1 MKAARSRDH
10 SIPYMRILLAA
21 VLLVLCASGYLTYK
35 TISDFRYWRGVS
47 QKLIRAEGNIRYYD
61 EVLTMSARANAF
73 LADPQWKRR
82 YDIFQERLTRELKS
96 TSELLSTPSK
106 PLEEISQ
113 ANERI
118 YELESQSFRLVAAG
132 NAAQAQ
138 RIILGEEY
146 EHQKS
151 IYAHGLAHLSDQID
165 TFITA
170 RQARLKQN
178 TLLSVCFVMALVI
191 IFLLA
196 FLRTFRVLGA
206 LLLMENIRGEVARR
220 MLFNGLSEAE
230 GNIRSALEFIVS
242 ETRGDRAFFM
252 RKSNREQGVHL
263 QQWWNEDADLS
274 DVEVNA
280 LWARLAEAC
289 EGGAVPLREL
299 SRLPDEQR
307 KKFEPILR
315 LDLARMLCA
324 HVSAG
329 QDDEYYLCW
338 GSRKRRSARLPPDG
352 AFLQAIAEIM
362 ISAIRNLE
370 YESALTRLATTDS
383 LTQVNNRRHFTD
395 CLAQALKLYHRTKR
409 PCALLML
416 DLDHFKA
423 INDTFGHVAGDTVLL
438 HFADALRRELRE
450 IDTIGR
456 LGGEEFGVILP
467 DTDANAAIV
476 VAERLRE
483 DLENAEI
490 EADGEIIKVT
500 VCVGV
505 TVLDPG
511 DKDTTQ
517 PLSRADDALYCA
529 KEGGR
534 NRVRQRMPSEARPR

>member
-1 MKAARSRDH
+1 
-10 SIPYMRILLAA
+10 MRILLAA

-47 QKLIRAEGNIRYYD
+47 QRLIRAEGNIRYYD

-73 LADPQWKRR
+73 LEDPQWKRR
-82 YDIFQERLTRELKS
+82 YDIFEERLTHELKS
-96 TSELLSTPSK
+96 TSELLSIPSK

-118 YELESQSFRLVAAG
+118 FELESQSFRLVAAG
-132 NAAQAQ
+132 NATQAQ
-138 RIILGEEY
+138 RIILGEEH
-146 EHQKS
+146 ERQES
-151 IYAHGLAHLSDQID
+151 IYAHGLALLSDQID

-170 RQARLKQN
+170 RQERLKQN
-178 TLLSVCFVMALVI
+178 TLLSVYFVMALVI

-196 FLRTFRVLGA
+196 FLRTFRVLGS
-206 LLLMENIRGEVARR
+206 LLLMENIRGEVAKR
-220 MLFNGLSEAE
+220 MLFDGPSEAE
-230 GNIRSALEFIVS
+230 GDIRLALEFIVS
-242 ETRGDRAFFM
+242 ETHGDRAFFM
-252 RKSNREQGVHL
+252 RKSNKEQGVHL
-263 QQWWNEDADLS
+263 QQWWDEGADLS
-274 DVEVNA
+274 DVDADA
-280 LWARLAEAC
+280 LWACLVETC

-299 SRLPDEQR
+299 SRLPNDQR
-307 KKFEPILR
+307 QKFEPILR

-338 GSRKRRSARLPPDG
+338 GSKKRRSAHLPPDG

-370 YESALTRLATTDS
+370 YESALTHLATTDS
-383 LTQVNNRRHFTD
+383 LTQVNNRHHFTD

-505 TVLDPG
+505 TVLDPE

-529 KEGGR
+529 KEEGR
-534 NRVRQRMPSEARPR
+534 NRVRQRMPSDERLRRSL